1 MQSLAPPLGYLSELV
16 DKTLLFNTSYTFVE
30 IYREIKLEETAPSI
44 TAQTA
49 LIENLFGSWHP
60 YQEAQKYNQF

>member
-30 IYREIKLEETAPSI
+30 IYREIKLKHANFHSAKRYGLGWWRRKAISGT
-44 TAQTA
+44 T
-49 LIENLFGSWHP
+49 SW
-60 YQEAQKYNQF
+60 

>member
-1 MQSLAPPLGYLSELV
+1 MTKKKKPFCLAR
-16 DKTLLFNTSYTFVE
+16 